1 MRLRVSVRKQDLM
14 IPLVVVLNAL
24 MPDLYDQGNFSHAI
38 STGTPRDE
46 GFLPNQSSTKANP
59 LALLGTMCASLF
71 RQNLPEDADDDV
83 FGLFFLERYIAVHV
97 NSWSAKQDVLA
108 LMSRKLHSF
117 VHAKCCEDNMDS
129 VSHQE
134 LLMPG
139 HILSAYIRE
148 KMEDTLGQSI
158 AHMRRD
164 AKNDLTHS
172 SLNIHQNILPYCS
185 KILGRYVGVVGS
197 KISSFI
203 ASGNLISSSGLDLQQ
218 TTGFAI
224 VAERLNKW
232 RYLSHFR
239 SVHRGQFFTTMKTTS
254 VRKLLPEAWGFL
266 CPVHTPD
273 GAPCGLLSHIS
284 AKTHVVCNSSNM
296 AANTKNWRILLID
309 ILISLG
315 MLPTRTLSLGYGA
328 KNGRANSTGC
338 TTSWKCMSDHLHVC
352 LDGFVLGSAPDEV
365 CANISWVLRRL
376 KVKAFSAIGI
386 DTTLEIAHVKQQGL
400 SASCPFSGLYL
411 FSQPARLVRPVLQCG
426 LTAQI
431 ELIGPF
437 EQSTLQISCTKSG
450 LSLPEDNI
458 STIVT
463 ETHAEIDPTVMLSFL
478 ASLTPFSDFNQ
489 SPRNMYQCQ
498 MGKQTMG
505 TPSHSFYHRG
515 DHKMYRLLTPQ
526 SPLVCTRDYHNLT
539 LDLNAQGTNSIVA
552 VVSYTGYDMEDAMII
567 NKSAFE
573 RGFGHGTVYK
583 TLLVD
588 LTAEAERR
596 KGPLGKT
603 SLLCFGNKNTVMKP
617 ANNGA
622 KNTADGP
629 EYVAPMLGEDGLPSV
644 GQKIGPGDPLWCAF
658 VENCNEHIIG
668 AHKDTENAYVDAI
681 RFLGCNENRKDI
693 TQHRASITL
702 RYPRRPVIGDKFSS
716 RHGQK
721 GVLSVLWPECDM
733 PFCESG
739 LTPDIIINPH
749 AFPSR
754 MTIGML
760 IESMAGK
767 SAASCGRF
775 HDGTPFAFQEH
786 RKAVDFFGAFHSSV
800 SSRSHFPGSQ
810 LCAAGYEYFGSEPVS
825 IAAWRSRSIGIYN
838 LDRFTR
844 DYLVY

>member
-1 MRLRVSVRKQDLM
+1 MLRLIQVYHMSSYHRCQSNQQFCNLGTDAKHANGNTATCVQRTWSLLYPVRFMTFSVPSHNYFRYAVTMRCARSDQSTCTMTLHYLSNGSMRLRVSIRKQDLM
-14 IPLVVVLNAL
+14 IPLVIVLNAL
-24 MPDLYDQGNFSHAI
+24 MPDLYDQGNFAHVI
-38 STGTPRDE
+38 SASTPRVE
-46 GFLPNQSSTKANP
+46 GSKQSSIAITLFLILCKSQYPVAGFLPNQSSTKASS

-71 RQNLPEDADDDV
+71 RQNLPEDADDIM
-83 FGLFFLERYIAVHV
+83 FGLFFLKRYIAVHV
-97 NSWSAKQDVLA
+97 NSLSAKQDVLA
-108 LMSRKLHSF
+108 LMSRKLYSF

-134 LLMPG
+134 VLLPG

-148 KMEDTLGQSI
+148 KLEDTLGQSI

-164 AKNDLTHS
+164 ARNDLTHS
-172 SLNIHQNILPYCS
+172 SSKIQQEILPYCS

-254 VRKLLPEAWGFL
+254 VRKLLPESWGFL

-284 AKTHVVCNSSNM
+284 AKAHVVCKSSIVMTN
-296 AANTKNWRILLID
+296 NKKWRILLID

-315 MLPTRTLSLGYGA
+315 MLPARTLSLDSGA
-328 KNGRANSTGC
+328 TIGRASSTGC
-338 TTSWKCMSDHLHVC
+338 ITSWKCISDHLHIC
-352 LDGFVLGSAPDEV
+352 LDGFVLGSASDQV
-365 CANISWVLRRL
+365 CVNISWVLRRL
-376 KVKAFSAIGI
+376 KVKAFNVLGI
-386 DTTLEIAHVKQQGL
+386 DTTIEIAHVKQRGL

-458 STIVT
+458 STVVT

-526 SPLVCTRDYHNLT
+526 SPLVCTRDYHNFK

-573 RGFGHGTVYK
+573 RGFGHGAVYK
-583 TLLVD
+583 TLLID

-596 KGPLGKT
+596 KGALGKT
-603 SLLCFGNKNTVMKP
+603 SLLCFGNRNTVMNP
-617 ANNGA
+617 ANNSA
-622 KNTADGP
+622 NNTVDGP
-629 EYVAPMLGEDGLPSV
+629 EYVAPLLGEDGLPSV

-658 VENCNEHIIG
+658 IENCDEHIIG

-681 RFLGCNENRKDI
+681 RFLGC
-693 TQHRASITL
+693 
-702 RYPRRPVIGDKFSS
+702 
-716 RHGQK
+716 
-721 GVLSVLWPECDM
+721 
-733 PFCESG
+733 
-739 LTPDIIINPH
+739 
-749 AFPSR
+749 FPSSLL
-754 MTIGML
+754 G
-760 IESMAGK
+760 
-767 SAASCGRF
+767 
-775 HDGTPFAFQEH
+775 
-786 RKAVDFFGAFHSSV
+786 V
-800 SSRSHFPGSQ
+800 
-810 LCAAGYEYFGSEPVS
+810 
-825 IAAWRSRSIGIYN
+825 
-838 LDRFTR
+838 
-844 DYLVY
+844 